1 MDALALAQQIVDVV
15 RSSAL
20 DRYRRKIA
28 LELAAKLLEDLG
40 VTVTETPGVYADER
54 AGGGTSSRSISA

>member
-28 LELAAKLLEDLG
+28 LELAVKLLDDLS
-40 VTVTETPGVYADER
+40 VTATDTPGVYADER
-54 AGGGTSSRSISA
+54 PGGTSSRSISA